1 MIYAK
6 KKHETSL
13 TLTCAAESTE
23 EARKCDGFT
32 WESRKNHI
40 CCKHCSWLTGMCMK
54 YPEDHVKPVKGVK

>member
-6 KKHETSL
+6 PTKGTT
-13 TLTCAAESTE
+13 TLYCTAPSSE

-32 WESRKNHI
+32 WEHRKWHI

-54 YPEDHVKPVKGVK
+54 YPEDHVKPAKKVK